1 MRYGYAAY
9 AMRSFVT
16 RVPSMLCPRVSAKGL
31 HLDGFPPRHVQQ
43 HTTMAD
49 ATATPSNSTPLG
61 QDCPCYDLELVPLG
75 QDCPCYD
82 LELVL
87 LLIESNPGK
96 ADFST
101 APDTRTGPGTR
112 AGPGIRGSWEI
123 GFPWAIV
130 L

>member
-61 QDCPCYDLELVPLG
+61 QDCPCYDLELV
-75 QDCPCYD
+75 
-82 LELVL
+82 L